1 MSVHLDIVFVA
12 DVRFEGGA
20 STALAAEI
28 LAAARAGLRTGLL
41 AVKGPLLSLPFPMH
55 PDLRRLIDQGMT
67 ERIDPDMHVQAAMV
81 QIHHPTIIENR
92 PDRRL
97 CIDGDV
103 VIIVLHHPLYDADK
117 RRQYDLERVVR
128 HARDVFGR
136 IPILAPVSS
145 IVRHSLTWTLPPDTI
160 VLDED
165 WANLIDTKEWPR
177 RPDRPVG
184 MPIVIGRHSR
194 PDPLKW
200 PSQDEVLRAY
210 PADGKRYR
218 VRILGAG
225 NYLAEKYTELP
236 HNWDMLPFAWDGVA
250 EFLATLDFYVYFHDP
265 SWSEAFGRAILEA
278 LAVGLVVILPP
289 HFEPLFGDAAAYTV
303 SAHVERVISRFT
315 EDTEL
320 YRAQGDRARR
330 FVESFHAATLYPE
343 RIERV
348 MRRFA
353 ATAASP
359 PASRIIPPL
368 PVRNVLFMSS
378 NGIGVGHVAQQ
389 LAIAQRLPPGLKSVF
404 ATMSYSMKAAVEAG
418 FQAHF
423 LPHHGMFDA
432 TPDDWNNTLAEELF
446 ELVAHLRPSVF
457 AYDATAVFEGV
468 TRALAMYPS
477 LFKVWV
483 RRPLWRE
490 AHRVFL
496 QFSHCFDA
504 IIEPGELAQDFD
516 HGPTA
521 AFRNEVLL
529 VPPVLHLDPGERMQ
543 REDARV
549 ALGIPDDA
557 TVVAVQLGSGA
568 NYDMTEVRRRLIE
581 EVLRRPETLVLELR
595 SPVASDTEWSGTL
608 RPRHR
613 IVSLFPSY
621 RYSRAFD
628 AAISVAGYNAFHEQ
642 VLGGIP
648 TLFVPNEADEM
659 DLQVN
664 RARWAELTGRGWLL
678 RRDFDLPLAPCHVER
693 LLDPSERAG
702 VTKRCAAIDWTN
714 GAAIIAR
721 YLEDHARMVRT
732 DWDVT
737 EA

>member
-1 MSVHLDIVFVA
+1 MCLHLDIVFVA
-12 DVRFEGGA
+12 DARFEGGT
-20 STALAAEI
+20 STALATEI
-28 LAAARAGLRTGLL
+28 MAAARAGLRTGLL
-41 AVKGPLLSLPFPMH
+41 AVKGPLLRRPFPMH
-55 PDLRRLIDQGMT
+55 PELRRLIDQGIT
-67 ERIDPDMHVQAAMV
+67 ERIDPDMHVQAAMI
-81 QIHHPTIIENR
+81 QIHHPAIIENR
-92 PDRRL
+92 PDRRI
-97 CIDGDV
+97 CVGGDV
-103 VIIVLHHPLYDADK
+103 VIIVLHHPLYDAEN
-117 RRQYDLERVVR
+117 RRQYNLESVVH
-128 HARDVFGR
+128 HAHGAFGR
-136 IPILAPVSS
+136 MPVLAPVSS
-145 IVRHSLTWTLPPDTI
+145 VVRHSLTYKLPHGAI

-165 WANLIDTKEWPR
+165 WSNLIDTEEWPR

-184 MPIVIGRHSR
+184 MPIIIGRHSR

-200 PSQDEVLRAY
+200 PSRGEVLRVY

-225 NYLAEKYTELP
+225 DYLAEKYAELP
-236 HNWDMLPFAWDGVA
+236 RNWDMLPFAWDGIA
-250 EFLATLDFYVYFHDP
+250 EFLSTLDFYVYFHDP
-265 SWSEAFGRAILEA
+265 SWSEAFGRTILEA

-289 HFEPLFGDAAAYTV
+289 HFEPLFGDAAVYTI

-320 YRAQGDRARR
+320 YRAQGGRARR

-348 MRRFA
+348 IRRFA
-353 ATAASP
+353 AT
-359 PASRIIPPL
+359 PARKPTSRIIPPL

-389 LAIAQRLPPGLKSVF
+389 LAIAQRLPPDLKPAF

-423 LPHHGMFDA
+423 LPHHGMLDA
-432 TPDDWNNTLAEELF
+432 TPDDWNNTLAEEVF
-446 ELVAHLRPSVF
+446 ELVAHVRPTVF

-477 LFKVWV
+477 VFKIWV

-490 AHRVFL
+490 EQRVFL

-521 AFRNEVLL
+521 AFRKEVLI
-529 VPPVLHLDPGERMQ
+529 VPPVLQLDPGERMQ
-543 REDARV
+543 REDARL
-549 ALGIPDDA
+549 ALGISDDA

-568 NYDMTEVRRRLIE
+568 NYDMAEVRRRLIE
-581 EVLRRPETLVLELR
+581 EVLRRPDTLVLEIR
-595 SPVASDTEWSGTL
+595 SPIASNMAGSETL
-608 RPRHR
+608 GLRHR

-628 AAISVAGYNAFHEQ
+628 ASISAAGYNAFHEQ

-648 TLFVPNEADEM
+648 TLFVPNEANDM

-664 RARWAELTGRGWLL
+664 RARWAELTGHGWLL
-678 RRDFDLPLAPCHVER
+678 RRDFDLPLAPRHIER
-693 LLDPSERAG
+693 LLDRSERAG

-721 YLEDHARMVRT
+721 YLADHARMVRT

-737 EA
+737 KA